1 MDLPDLPSP
10 PREAV
15 VFALTRS
22 GHYRSCW
29 LADLGPHGVEARVC
43 DGDMGPGFFV
53 QRFETLTLALVWA
66 EALLAEMVAQGWV
79 EEAV

>member
-1 MDLPDLPSP
+1 
-10 PREAV
+10 
-15 VFALTRS
+15 
-22 GHYRSCW
+22 
-29 LADLGPHGVEARVC
+29 
-43 DGDMGPGFFV
+43 MGPGFFV